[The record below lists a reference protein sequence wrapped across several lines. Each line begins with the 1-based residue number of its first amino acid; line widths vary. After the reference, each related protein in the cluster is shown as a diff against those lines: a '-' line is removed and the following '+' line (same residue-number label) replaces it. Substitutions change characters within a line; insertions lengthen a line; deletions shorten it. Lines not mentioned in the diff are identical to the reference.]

1 MKKMVALMLGVS
13 LLLFMGSMAPAQP
26 SAGFEFHGLYG
37 FNFSDD
43 DLELEKGLGGG
54 ASFTFC
60 LGEFVKLDL
69 GGDYIR
75 PMVKDPAVAF
85 LPDGDNFV
93 QLIPVTGTLRFGP
106 QIEDIAYLYV
116 GGGAGYSF
124 NDLDFKD
131 NADDGLDLEDCF
143 TYHAC
148 GGFELSFTEEKTIGF
163 RGEVRYVWLKPD
175 IKVKATGTKNEWNM
189 DHLQGR
195 AGFVVYF

>member
-26 SAGFEFHGLYG
+26 QAGFEFHGLYG
-37 FNFSDD
+37 LNFSDD
-43 DLELEKGLGGG
+43 FAELEKGWGGG

-75 PMVKDPAVAF
+75 PQIKDV
-85 LPDGDNFV
+85 DDYYV
-93 QLIPVTGTLRFGP
+93 QLIPVAGTLRFGP
-106 QIEDIAYLYV
+106 QLGEIAYLYV

-131 NADDGLDLEDCF
+131 DADKGLDLEDCF

-148 GGFELSFTEEKTIGF
+148 GGFELSFTEDKTIGF
-163 RGEVRYVWLKPD
+163 RGEFRYVWLEPELKD
-175 IKVKATGTKNEWNM
+175 KATGEKEDWKM
-189 DHLQGR
+189 DHMQGR
-195 AGFVVYF
+195 GGFVVYF